1 MSQERGTESN
11 RGHKHARYTSENH
24 GTSCTYTELKAVEEV
39 LKMSFTRHGCEASV
53 FVRVCES
60 VCLCVWFRLDPSGA
74 KSVKLLEDRKA
85 YLSERPSVK

>member
-1 MSQERGTESN
+1 MSDTQLKTT
-11 RGHKHARYTSENH
+11 GHPTLI
-24 GTSCTYTELKAVEEV
+24 ELKAVEEV

-60 VCLCVWFRLDPSGA
+60 VCLCVWFRLDPSRA